1 MTEPRR
7 RFRRRQKTQSF
18 QRDGEPASTI
28 GAAASDAVPER
39 SPQPDEAKSD
49 NRKSKPMM
57 QKLKIAAIAL
67 LALFVLIVVLQNT
80 ESVETKILFF
90 SITMPRAALLFGA
103 LVVGFIVGVFTVGK
117 ILTRGQ
123 KKADEKEEDR

>member
-1 MTEPRR
+1 
-7 RFRRRQKTQSF
+7 
-18 QRDGEPASTI
+18 
-28 GAAASDAVPER
+28 
-39 SPQPDEAKSD
+39 
-49 NRKSKPMM
+49 MM

-103 LVVGFIVGVFTVGK
+103 LVVGFIVGVFTASKVLARVQGK
-117 ILTRGQ
+117 T
-123 KKADEKEEDR
+123 KEGEA